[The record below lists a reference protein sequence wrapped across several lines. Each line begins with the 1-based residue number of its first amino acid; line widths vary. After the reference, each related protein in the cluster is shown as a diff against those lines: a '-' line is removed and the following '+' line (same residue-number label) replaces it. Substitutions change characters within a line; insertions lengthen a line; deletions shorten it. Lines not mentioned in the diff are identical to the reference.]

1 MKIWYAFVIQLC
13 LITDFVINYV
23 SIRDF
28 ILFIIDFFYLMHFIV
43 ERENFVED

>member
-1 MKIWYAFVIQLC
+1 LFILLFKSL
-13 LITDFVINYV
+13 LIRDFVIDSV

-43 ERENFVED
+43 KRENFVEN